1 MFDRRAVIL
10 KYPGRQEIN
19 KMISKNKSK
28 TKLYMHRPLG
38 DALFFCF
45 LKYVFTGFLASSLIA
60 VTLFQ
65 WQLDMTA
72 KVAPYWSGSSVY
84 TKGRKSK
91 IVVSEQAVFL
101 LPSPTPSPPVFS
113 SSQSFLLNSFNMAPE
128 IELASCK
135 FPPSH
140 KTHSYAVY
148 QPSVQ
153 KSTMKL
159 VWLFSRAQAYSTTL
173 TTGSPSRLVLLVT
186 RFASLQQQSCHVF
199 LPGTDLKE
207 IILARSCQAC
217 SPLTY

>member
-148 QPSVQ
+148 QPVSP
-153 KSTMKL
+153 KID
-159 VWLFSRAQAYSTTL
+159 YE
-173 TTGSPSRLVLLVT
+173 TGM
-186 RFASLQQQSCHVF
+186 AIQSCPSLLDHFDHRKSVTISAAGHS
-199 LPGTDLKE
+199 LRQ
-207 IILARSCQAC
+207 LAATIMPCLFAR
-217 SPLTY
+217 Y